1 MTRGAHDGSNGLA
14 DHGGGFFGDG
24 TDRVNFLYLWGA
36 SLVIYFDVFC
46 RN

>member
-1 MTRGAHDGSNGLA
+1 MARGAYDRSNSLA

-24 TDRVNFLYLWGA
+24 ADRVNFLYLWGA
-36 SLVIYFDVFC
+36 SLVVYFDVFY